1 MSKKKTRRKRRKG
14 GSSPEVQRME
24 RAEPDPEPEPEPEMY
39 LNISVPATGDVVPV
53 PEGDARESEHTAW
66 RRHLSLPRRHRRRED
81 WAQLRAEEME
91 ERETPEQQAER
102 ELVEREVAAEREVEA
117 AGELLRQWEASRRRD
132 SAPFDL
138 TVQSMIGD
146 ARVTLKDVTSEMS
159 VAELQALV
167 QAKMATNPTP
177 LMQRLFIAD
186 GKQRPLE
193 DETLPIGAYGVVD
206 GVTLHLAPQDVNEA
220 GLRMQLRQEARA
232 RAEARTCSALAG
244 RCCNYAADRCCPWHC
259 CCCSIGHRAAV

>member
-117 AGELLRQWEASRRRD
+117 AGELLRQWEASRRD
-132 SAPFDL
+132 EAPFDL

>member
-1 MSKKKTRRKRRKG
+1 M
-14 GSSPEVQRME
+14 QRME
-24 RAEPDPEPEPEPEMY
+24 RAEPEPEPEPEPEMY
-39 LNISVPATGDVVPV
+39 LDISVPATGDVVPV
-53 PEGDARESEHTAW
+53 PEGDAPVREHTAW
-66 RRHLSLPRRHRRRED
+66 CRRLSPPCCREGGKD

-91 ERETPEQQAER
+91 GTETPEQQAER
-102 ELVEREVAAEREVEA
+102 EVAEA
-117 AGELLRQWEASRRRD
+117 KGRLRQWEASRRD
-132 SAPFDL
+132 EAPFDL

-146 ARVTLKDVTSEMS
+146 ACVTLKGVTSEMS

>member
-1 MSKKKTRRKRRKG
+1 
-14 GSSPEVQRME
+14 ME

-39 LNISVPATGDVVPV
+39 LDISVPATGDVVPV

-91 ERETPEQQAER
+91 GTETPEQQAER
-102 ELVEREVAAEREVEA
+102 EVAEA
-117 AGELLRQWEASRRRD
+117 KGRLRQWEASRRD
-132 SAPFDL
+132 EAPFDL

-146 ARVTLKDVTSEMS
+146 ACVTLKGVTSEMS